1 MTLLV
6 TAVDIRE
13 LRSREFH
20 NLISSWM
27 IARQDISIVYR
38 RIIEAGD
45 EVLDL
50 IGSELDSR

>member
-20 NLISSWM
+20 NLISSWR

-50 IGSELDSR
+50 IGSELDSS